1 MTSFEQD
8 RIDAAAKAN
17 LAEAE
22 QVHKTAMIT
31 IQAAAISAL
40 ENLRTRFPNSSF
52 SIISHDR
59 MLFHSINDQHEY
71 GIVDS
76 LGNEVVP
83 YGRYKWI
90 QNTFVD
96 GFTRAMGK
104 GGMGL
109 LDIEGN
115 VILEGFKEIWNFN
128 EDFNDLVVKADG
140 VRYSISRDNLQ
151 KIRQLVKHSRK
162 PLTAK
167 DIQDYL
173 EYKEYLQHD
182 EKFNAG
188 IEVLSLVDFWKE
200 KIR

>member
-76 LGNEVVP
+76 LGNEVDTKHL
-83 YGRYKWI
+83 RRW
-90 QNTFVD
+90 F
-96 GFTRAMGK
+96 
-104 GGMGL
+104 
-109 LDIEGN
+109 
-115 VILEGFKEIWNFN
+115 
-128 EDFNDLVVKADG
+128 
-140 VRYSISRDNLQ
+140 YSR
-151 KIRQLVKHSRK
+151 H
-162 PLTAK
+162 
-167 DIQDYL
+167 
-173 EYKEYLQHD
+173 
-182 EKFNAG
+182 G
-188 IEVLSLVDFWKE
+188 
-200 KIR
+200 